1 MKLNNVIFLFLFYSL
16 AGSTIKDRLEQAGKN
31 KNEIQNAI
39 AKVSKAQSAG
49 MEWLIMHMPSKD
61 LTIINSK
68 FLTPLN
74 KSWYKLGIFLGTIMS
89 PIVMGIIFFTVLT
102 PIGFILRLMGKDLLK
117 LKKKENIKTYWIK
130 KIDYKTSM
138 KKQF

>member
-1 MKLNNVIFLFLFYSL
+1 MKLKEKNLPVSNRSFGIVFFIFFILVSL
-16 AGSTIKDRLEQAGKN
+16 WPLL
-31 KNEIQNAI
+31 KNEEIRFWSI
-39 AKVSKAQSAG
+39 YISIVF
-49 MEWLIMHMPSKD
+49 LI
-61 LTIINSK
+61 LGLINSK

-74 KSWYKLGIFLGTIMS
+74 KSWYKLGIFLGTIIS

>member
-1 MKLNNVIFLFLFYSL
+1 
-16 AGSTIKDRLEQAGKN
+16 
-31 KNEIQNAI
+31 
-39 AKVSKAQSAG
+39 
-49 MEWLIMHMPSKD
+49 
-61 LTIINSK
+61 
-68 FLTPLN
+68 
-74 KSWYKLGIFLGTIMS
+74 
-89 PIVMGIIFFTVLT
+89 MGIIFFTVLT

>member
-1 MKLNNVIFLFLFYSL
+1 MKLKEKNLPVSNKSFGIVFFIFFILVSL
-16 AGSTIKDRLEQAGKN
+16 WPLL
-31 KNEIQNAI
+31 KNEEIRFWSI
-39 AKVSKAQSAG
+39 YISIVF
-49 MEWLIMHMPSKD
+49 LI
-61 LTIINSK
+61 LGLINSK

>member
-1 MKLNNVIFLFLFYSL
+1 MKLKEKNLPVSNKSFGIVFFIFFILVSL
-16 AGSTIKDRLEQAGKN
+16 WPLL
-31 KNEIQNAI
+31 KNEEIRFWSI
-39 AKVSKAQSAG
+39 YISIVF
-49 MEWLIMHMPSKD
+49 LI
-61 LTIINSK
+61 LGLINSK

-117 LKKKENIKTYWIK
+117 LKKKRKY
-130 KIDYKTSM
+130 
-138 KKQF
+138 

>member
-1 MKLNNVIFLFLFYSL
+1 MKLKEKNLPVSNRSFGIVFFIFFILVSL
-16 AGSTIKDRLEQAGKN
+16 WPLL
-31 KNEIQNAI
+31 KNEEIRFWSI
-39 AKVSKAQSAG
+39 YISIVF
-49 MEWLIMHMPSKD
+49 LI
-61 LTIINSK
+61 LGLINSK